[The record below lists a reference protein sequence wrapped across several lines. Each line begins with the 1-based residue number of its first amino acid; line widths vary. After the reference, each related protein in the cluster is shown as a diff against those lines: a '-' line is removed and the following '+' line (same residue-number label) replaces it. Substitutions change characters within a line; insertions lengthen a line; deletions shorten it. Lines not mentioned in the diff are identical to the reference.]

1 MDDTRRDPPGDAGT
15 GAATPPRAG
24 GPEGTFTVVLA
35 STGRSFEVPHGHS
48 ILTVL
53 EENGV
58 HPAYSCR
65 EGECGT
71 CVVQVLEGEPEHR
84 DFILSENERTNKR
97 LMTIC
102 VSGSKSK
109 RLVID
114 L

>member
-1 MDDTRRDPPGDAGT
+1 MSNQA
-15 GAATPPRAG
+15 
-24 GPEGTFTVVLA
+24 FTVVLA
-35 STGRSFEVPHGHS
+35 RSGQEFEIGAGES
-48 ILTVL
+48 ILEVL
-53 EENGV
+53 LKNGV
-58 HPAYSCR
+58 NAASYCR

-71 CVVQVLEGEPEHR
+71 CIVKVLEGEPHHK
-84 DFILSENERTNKR
+84 DFVLSESERASNG